1 MMVLKFIKSII
12 RIPLDAVMCILG
24 LAFLAILVLAEDIDW
39 RLDSMMW
46 KRRMKKK
53 EIRKEENAQA

>member
-1 MMVLKFIKSII
+1 MMVLKFINSII
-12 RIPLDAVMCILG
+12 RIPFDAVMCILG

-46 KRRMKKK
+46 KRRMKNKK
-53 EIRKEENAQA
+53 ERGGNNGEP

>member
-1 MMVLKFIKSII
+1 MALKFIKSII

-46 KRRMKKK
+46 KRRMKNKK
-53 EIRKEENAQA
+53 ERGRNNGES

>member
-1 MMVLKFIKSII
+1 MIVLRFIKSII

-53 EIRKEENAQA
+53 EMGTGNNGES